1 MNTSA
6 AGPAGGSDA
15 WIRFIQ
21 LAQEARSRN
30 AGLSTVQ
37 KKNTVESA
45 IPLTTTYTPTRTYKP
60 SGSLSTGFSQGA
72 PNVKQRILGGQF
84 DTYA

>member
-6 AGPAGGSDA
+6 TGAAGGSDA
-15 WIRFIQ
+15 WIRFMK

-30 AGLSTVQ
+30 NGLSTVQ
-37 KKNTVESA
+37 KKNTIEPALPSA
-45 IPLTTTYTPTRTYKP
+45 TAYKP
-60 SGSLSTGFSQGA
+60 AGSLRTGFTTSA
-72 PNVKQRILGGQF
+72 PNVKQRIIGGQF